1 MDRPF
6 ALPLTLLVVIVGSV
20 AFTAPSPSS
29 QQLAASS
36 QATLIQIDRQ
46 SQLAR
51 ADLDYDTPAER
62 PEEGMPIGNG
72 RMGSLVWTTPSAI
85 KFQINRVDVHAM
97 DSTTFSFPRAD
108 SDYGYGCGF
117 VDINVVHAGDDVFS
131 GPDFHEHLSIHDALM
146 SVRARGVN
154 GRVVA
159 WPDGDVFA
167 VEIDD
172 QRSNPEPIAVD
183 LRMLRYQS
191 QYVPGKTRALALNR
205 SVVVRTAAHTATSTL
220 GIDRGRIT
228 LSQQFQEADF
238 YNSSAVAVAVVGR
251 ESRARYLNQTVVQ

>member
-1 MDRPF
+1 MDRRF
-6 ALPLTLLVVIVGSV
+6 TSLLTLLALIAGSV
-20 AFTAPSPSS
+20 AFTPPGAPSAGSPQPS
-29 QQLAASS
+29 ASS
-36 QATLIQIDRQ
+36 QTGLIKIDRR
-46 SQLAR
+46 SQLVR

-72 RMGSLVWTTPSAI
+72 RMGSLVWTTPSSI
-85 KFQINRVDVHAM
+85 NLQINRVDVHAM

-117 VDINVVHAGDDVFS
+117 VDINVVQAGDDVFS
-131 GPDFHEHLSIHDALM
+131 RPGFHQHLSIHDALM
-146 SVRARGVN
+146 SVRGRGVN
-154 GRVVA
+154 ARVVA

-191 QYVPGKTRALALNR
+191 Q
-205 SVVVRTAAHTATSTL
+205 
-220 GIDRGRIT
+220 
-228 LSQQFQEADF
+228 
-238 YNSSAVAVAVVGR
+238 
-251 ESRARYLNQTVVQ
+251 